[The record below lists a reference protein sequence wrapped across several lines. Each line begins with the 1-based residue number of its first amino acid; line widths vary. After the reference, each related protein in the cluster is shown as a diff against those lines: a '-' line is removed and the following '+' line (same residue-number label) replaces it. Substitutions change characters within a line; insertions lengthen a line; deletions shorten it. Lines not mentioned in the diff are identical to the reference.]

1 MPSDEIAAR
10 RHENNLGSV
19 VREKM
24 PEVDIDQIMQKI
36 REEVQRRKQETPS
49 PGLSRSFPSSGSF
62 PTGAGP
68 GLLRPQRTPSF
79 EYKSDYHVRDF
90 LVYHDGDFVRN
101 AYRGLLNREPDP
113 TGYNQYLERLR
124 SGERSKI
131 EILGRIRYS
140 AEGRAKNVRIRGL
153 LVPLGFNL
161 AYRVPMA
168 GYILRLAT
176 SLVKL
181 PILLR
186 NIREFEAFTHARFAE
201 SGSDLDGILSNLDGQ
216 LNRIQGRLEQL
227 ADNPWA
233 SDLRKEIAA
242 VATTKSDIQETQA
255 LGQKLLALELSKAE
269 SRRLDALREEIKD
282 LSTVKA
288 DANLSAETHQALR
301 GDLEQI
307 RRELLD
313 HKRHILD
320 QQRRLIL
327 LLEEAR
333 RRLPHPLN
341 ENQVAI
347 FAEERDRVLDAMY
360 VSFEDEFRGTRED
373 IKERLRRYLPMI
385 ADAAVGSVDFPILDI
400 GSGRGEWL
408 ELLTENGYRAKGVD
422 LNGIMVSLCREL
434 GLEVTEKELL
444 EHLRNLP
451 PASLGAITGFHIIEH
466 LPFGKVIS
474 FLDESLRTLRPG
486 GMIILETPNPENVL
500 VGSCR
505 FYLDPTHVRPVPSST
520 LRFLAEARGFNRIRI
535 IDQNPA
541 DVRGEAVV
549 ADVAEPLRKWFWGPQ
564 DYALVGYKT

>member
-1 MPSDEIAAR
+1 
-10 RHENNLGSV
+10 
-19 VREKM
+19 M